1 MGRRN
6 AEQILSVEEYL
17 IAERRSEVRHEYL
30 GGALYPIAESSEEHN
45 VVIGNLG
52 TLLHSH
58 LRGRRC
64 RTFILDM
71 KVRLRLVGDEVLYY
85 PDLMVACDPRDTDR
99 YFKRYPS
106 VLIEVLSPDTER
118 TDRREK
124 RFSYLGIETL
134 EAYILVAQDRME
146 ATVFRK
152 SADWQPE
159 ILRAPTDLLQLPHLD
174 FEVALSAIYEGLSHR
189 PDGTFRVAP
198 L

>member
-30 GGALYPIAESSEEHN
+30 GGTVYEMAESSEEHN
-45 VVIGNLG
+45 VVVGNLG
-52 TLLHSH
+52 MLLHSH

-64 RTFILDM
+64 RNFMLDM
-71 KVRLRLVGDEVLYY
+71 KVRLRLFGDEVLYY

-134 EAYILVAQDRME
+134 ETYILVAQDRME
-146 ATVFRK
+146 VTVFRK

-159 ILRAPTDLLQLPHLD
+159 ILRAPTDLLRLPHLE
-174 FEVALSAIYEGLSHR
+174 FQVALSAIYEGLSHR
-189 PDGTFRVAP
+189 PDGTFRVTP

>member
-17 IAERRSEVRHEYL
+17 IAERRSEVRQEYL

-52 TLLHSH
+52 TLLHYH

-64 RTFILDM
+64 RTFMLDM

-146 ATVFRK
+146 VTVFRK
-152 SADWQPE
+152 SVDWQPE
-159 ILRAPTDLLQLPHLD
+159 ILRAPTDLLQLPHLE
-174 FEVALSAIYEGLSHR
+174 FQVALSAIYEGLSHR
-189 PDGTFRVAP
+189 PDGTFRVTP

>member
-1 MGRRN
+1 MELRK
-6 AEQILSVEEYL
+6 ADILLSVEDYL
-17 IAERRSEVRHEYL
+17 IGERQSEIRHEYI
-30 GGALYPIAESSEEHN
+30 GGEIYAMAGASEEHN
-45 VVIGNLG
+45 VVAGNTFIALA
-52 TLLHSH
+52 TH
-58 LRGRRC
+58 LRGRPC
-64 RTFILDM
+64 RTFMTDM
-71 KVRLRLVGDEVLYY
+71 KVRLQVIGDEMLYY
-85 PDLMVACDPRDTDR
+85 PDIMVACDPRDTDR

-124 RFSYLGIETL
+124 RFGYLGIETL

-146 ATVFRK
+146 VTVFRK
-152 SADWQPE
+152 SSDWQPE

-174 FEVALSAIYEGLSHR
+174 FQVALSAIYEGLSQR

>member
-6 AEQILSVEEYL
+6 AELLLPVEEYL

-30 GGALYPIAESSEEHN
+30 GGAVYPIAESSEEHN
-45 VVIGNLG
+45 VLIGSLG

-64 RTFILDM
+64 RTFMLEM

-118 TDRREK
+118 TDRQEK

-146 ATVFRK
+146 VTVFRK

-159 ILRAPTDLLQLPHLD
+159 ILRAPTDLLRLPHLD

>member
-1 MGRRN
+1 MELRKADIR
-6 AEQILSVEEYL
+6 LSVEDYL
-17 IAERRSEVRHEYL
+17 IGERRSEIRHEYI
-30 GGALYPIAESSEEHN
+30 GGEMYAMAGASEEHN
-45 VVIGNLG
+45 VVAGNTFIALA
-52 TLLHSH
+52 TH
-58 LRGRRC
+58 LRGRPC
-64 RTFILDM
+64 RTFMTDM
-71 KVRLRLVGDEVLYY
+71 KVRLQVIGDEMLYY
-85 PDLMVACDPRDTDR
+85 PDIMVACDPRDTDR

-146 ATVFRK
+146 VTVFRK

-159 ILRAPTDLLQLPHLD
+159 ILRAPTDLLRLPHLE
-174 FEVALSAIYEGLSHR
+174 FQVALSAIYEGLSHR
-189 PDGTFRVAP
+189 PDGTLRVTP

>member
-17 IAERRSEVRHEYL
+17 IAEPRSEVRHEYL
-30 GGALYPIAESSEEHN
+30 GGAVYEMAESSEEHN
-45 VVIGNLG
+45 VVVGNLG
-52 TLLHSH
+52 TLLHSR
-58 LRGRRC
+58 LRGRRGW
-64 RTFILDM
+64 TFILDM
-71 KVRLRLVGDEVLYY
+71 KVRLQIMGDEVLYY

-124 RFSYLGIETL
+124 RFSYLRIETL

-146 ATVFRK
+146 VTVFRK

-159 ILRAPTDLLQLPHLD
+159 NLRAPTDLLQLPHLD

-189 PDGTFRVAP
+189 PDGTFRVTP

>member
-1 MGRRN
+1 MELRKADIR
-6 AEQILSVEEYL
+6 LSVEDYL
-17 IAERRSEVRHEYL
+17 IGERQSEIRHEYI
-30 GGALYPIAESSEEHN
+30 GGEIYAMAGASEEHN
-45 VVIGNLG
+45 VVSMNLG
-52 TLLHSH
+52 TMLHTH
-58 LRGRRC
+58 LRGRPC
-64 RTFILDM
+64 RTFMMDM
-71 KVRLRLVGDEVLYY
+71 KVRLQVIGDEMLYY
-85 PDLMVACDPRDTDR
+85 PDIMVACDPRDTDR

-146 ATVFRK
+146 VTVFRK

>member
-1 MGRRN
+1 
-6 AEQILSVEEYL
+6 
-17 IAERRSEVRHEYL
+17 
-30 GGALYPIAESSEEHN
+30 
-45 VVIGNLG
+45 
-52 TLLHSH
+52 
-58 LRGRRC
+58 
-64 RTFILDM
+64 
-71 KVRLRLVGDEVLYY
+71 
-85 PDLMVACDPRDTDR
+85 MVACDPRDTDR

-118 TDRREK
+118 TDRQEK

-146 ATVFRK
+146 VTVFRK

-159 ILRAPTDLLQLPHLD
+159 ILRAPTDLLRLPHLD

>member
-1 MGRRN
+1 MELRKADIR
-6 AEQILSVEEYL
+6 LSVEDYL
-17 IAERRSEVRHEYL
+17 ISERQSEIRHEYI
-30 GGALYPIAESSEEHN
+30 GGEIYAMAGASEEHN
-45 VVIGNLG
+45 VVAGNTFIALA
-52 TLLHSH
+52 TH
-58 LRGRRC
+58 LRGRPC
-64 RTFILDM
+64 RTFMTDM
-71 KVRLRLVGDEVLYY
+71 KVRLQVIGDEMLYY
-85 PDLMVACDPRDTDR
+85 PDIMVACDPRDTDR

-124 RFSYLGIETL
+124 RFGYLGIETL

-146 ATVFRK
+146 VTVFRK

-174 FEVALSAIYEGLSHR
+174 FQVALSAIYEGLTQR
-189 PDGTFRVAP
+189 PDGTFRVTP